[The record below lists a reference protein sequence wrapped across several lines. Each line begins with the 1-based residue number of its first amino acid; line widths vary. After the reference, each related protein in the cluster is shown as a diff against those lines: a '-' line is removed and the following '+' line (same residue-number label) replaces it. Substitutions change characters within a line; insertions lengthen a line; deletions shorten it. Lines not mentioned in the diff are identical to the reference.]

1 MKTIDIKG
9 KQYVPVNERLKYF
22 RENFQG
28 YRLLSELVSN
38 VDGVCVF
45 KATVYNE
52 KGEPVASGYSQEKEA
67 DTRSMVNK
75 TSYIENSE
83 TSSWGRALGNF
94 GIGIDSSVA
103 SADEVANAI
112 NTTKADHTTKKA
124 DTDNYYNSVMAKIQV
139 AKTREELKA
148 IWKDLDENE
157 QDLYIDKIQ
166 VRQSVLDANK

>member
-112 NTTKADHTTKKA
+112 NTTNHTTKKA
-124 DTDNYYNSVMAKIQV
+124 DTSVMAKIQV
-139 AKTREELKA
+139 AKTRKELEA
-148 IWKDLDENE
+148 IWKDLDEDE
-157 QDLYIDKIQ
+157 QDLYIDKIK
-166 VRQSVLDANK
+166 VRQSILDANK